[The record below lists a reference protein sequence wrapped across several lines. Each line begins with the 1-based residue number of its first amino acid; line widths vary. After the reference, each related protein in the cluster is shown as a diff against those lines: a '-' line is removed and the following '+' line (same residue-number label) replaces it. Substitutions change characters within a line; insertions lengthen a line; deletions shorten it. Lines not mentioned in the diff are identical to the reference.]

1 MKLQQIMNYKTPLIA
16 LVILSACGK
25 PANDLDEKKK
35 ELESARNELISL
47 REKIGTLEKEIIVLD
62 PEFARNN
69 NAILI
74 STWQLEPK
82 PFEHYVEV
90 RGEVESRKN
99 VSLSPTTGGKI
110 EKVWVVEGQQVT
122 AGQVLVSLES
132 NILRNTVSE
141 LKTSLELA
149 NTVYEKQKKLWEQ
162 KIGSEIQYLQAKNNK
177 ESIEGKLATVNAQLD
192 QMTIKAPFS
201 GAIDR
206 VDALVGEMAAP
217 GMSLVRM
224 VNPNDMYIKTD
235 LSEGFIGKLKPN
247 DKVEV
252 YFPAFDKKV
261 KSNIL
266 SIGQVI
272 NPENRTFRV
281 ETSFNSE
288 VPAKPNQVVVISVR
302 DYVNPKVFTVPTKLI
317 QRDNEGTFVFV
328 TEQKDNL
335 LVARKVYVKPG
346 LSYNGVTE
354 VLEGL
359 KGDEKVVNEGYR
371 EVTEGAE
378 LKVTSQSAEGF
389 ASK

>member
-74 STWQLEPK
+74 STWQLEAK

-90 RGEVESRKN
+90 RGAVESRKN

-201 GAIDR
+201 GTIDR